1 MKRLFEMDGPFISIL
16 TKIADLVILNT
27 LFIICS
33 LPIVTLG
40 ASYTA
45 LYYVTL
51 KMVKNEE
58 CYTAKSFF
66 KSFKQNFKQATVL
79 WLIIF
84 VVGAVL
90 YYDFKIIN
98 GDFSEVLL
106 LSETTGSVMTVLL
119 MSISLIYTFTS
130 VYVFPVLSRFDNS
143 NRNTLK
149 NSLIMSIR
157 HFPSTI
163 AVILV
168 TFVPFV
174 IMYFSPNTL
183 ILIFLIFA
191 LSAYINSF
199 MFVKIFRKYMP
210 EVKITNDDEFKVDVE
225 E

>member
-225 E
+225 G

>member
-79 WLIIF
+79 WLILF

-174 IMYFSPNTL
+174 LMYFSPNTL

-199 MFVKIFRKYMP
+199 MFVKIFGKYMP